1 MAAAQQLT
9 IQIMQPA
16 QLPFQPVGQAMQGA
30 NMGMPE
36 PMPHFLQ
43 HKHHMLHSGHVLPA
57 TEAVLPG
64 EYMPMVDSIGRL
76 AGWVFCIRHP
86 NSLIGTAIGKPVGDV
101 VMLPISYTV
110 CDSLLYFDLH
120 IWNASR
126 SQ

>member
-1 MAAAQQLT
+1 
-9 IQIMQPA
+9 MQPA
-16 QLPFQPVGQAMQGA
+16 QLPFQPVSQAMQGA

-57 TEAVLPG
+57 TEVVLPG

-76 AGWVFCIRHP
+76 AGWVFCIRRP